1 MMKKGT
7 GMRRALLTMLVSGM
21 LIAGMPTAVFATSTD
36 ATNANSQTNT
46 SESNASNNSSTQSNG
61 SSSSG
66 GSSGSSSSSSS
77 SGTGYIALG
86 STYVTPSVSAG
97 QTVTLYI
104 PIVNYN
110 FCPLT
115 NVVVSPMIS
124 NKVTEWPFES
134 GGQNYTQTVPYMGA
148 YSYYADVNATAAIVP
163 FTFKVRDDVLTG
175 FYPISFEVTYLP
187 NGESTAQSKTT
198 ITAYVQA
205 TGKAGSGRLEDNL
218 AVSKPRLIVTGFET
232 TPADVNAGDTFSI
245 TVHVKN
251 TSETTAVSN
260 VLFNLQSDSETTT
273 TSSSGS
279 SSSGSSSSGNSSSTT
294 YAAFLPTS
302 GSSAIYESSIAPGQT
317 VDLVLEMSARAD
329 LTQKPYVLNVNTTYD
344 AAGKTDITDK
354 ASVSIPVWQ
363 KSKFDTGE
371 ESVNPERLG
380 VGENGNVSF
389 SIYNTGRTTLNNVW
403 FRFRD
408 ENVTGDDVFVGT
420 ITSGSTGYV
429 DASFVTA
436 SPNDGKIHAVVDYE
450 DDRGNVT
457 SVDKEFALEIE
468 EGFSAYTEAPPE
480 NLEEFEQTST
490 FPTWAKILII
500 VGIVA
505 AGAIAVVIIL
515 RKVKEKK
522 KEKELE
528 DDITDDEDDLTEDT
542 ESAINADV
550 TAKETKEEDE
560 TGADAADTGSETASE
575 NTESETDQDGEH
587 HA

>member
-1 MMKKGT
+1 MKRKT
-7 GMRRALLTMLVSGM
+7 GMKRAILAVLTAGM
-21 LIAGMPTAVFATSTD
+21 LIAGMPAAVFATSTD
-36 ATNANSQTNT
+36 ATNGSSQTNT
-46 SESNASNNSSTQSNG
+46 SESNTSGNSSSQSGSGSG
-61 SSSSG
+61 SS
-66 GSSGSSSSSSS
+66 GSSGSSSSGSSSTSSS

-115 NVVVSPMIS
+115 NVVVAPIIS

-134 GGQNYTQTVPYMGA
+134 GGQNYTQTIPYMGA

-187 NGESTAQSKTT
+187 NGESTSQSKTT

-232 TPADVNAGDTFSI
+232 SPADVNAGDTFTI

-251 TSETTAVSN
+251 TSETIAVSN

-273 TSSSGS
+273 TSSS
-279 SSSGSSSSGNSSSTT
+279 SSGSSSSSSSNSSSTT

-317 VDLVLEMSARAD
+317 VDLALEMSARAD

-371 ESVNPERLG
+371 ESVSPERLG

-389 SIYNTGRTTLNNVW
+389 AIYNTGRTTLNNVW

-429 DASFVTA
+429 DASFVTTA
-436 SPNDGKIHAVVDYE
+436 PNDGKIHAIVDYE

-457 SVDKEFALEIE
+457 TVEKEFALEIE
-468 EGFSAYTEAPPE
+468 EGFSAYMEAPPE
-480 NLEEFEQTST
+480 NLEEFEQTTT

-505 AGAIAVVIIL
+505 AGAVAVVMIL

-528 DDITDDEDDLTEDT
+528 DDITDDEEDLTEEQET
-542 ESAINADV
+542 ATGVDV
-550 TAKETKEEDE
+550 TSGDE
-560 TGADAADTGSETASE
+560 NTADTA
-575 NTESETDQDGEH
+575 NTESGSEEGNPESKVDQDGDH
-587 HA
+587 QA

>member
-1 MMKKGT
+1 MKKRT
-7 GMRRALLTMLVSGM
+7 GMRRTLLAALAAGM
-21 LIAGMPTAVFATSTD
+21 LFAGMPTAVYATTTTD
-36 ATNANSQTNT
+36 ASNANSQQTTTTDSSANSTTNSTTNAKT
-46 SESNASNNSSTQSNG
+46 STSSTT
-61 SSSSG
+61 
-66 GSSGSSSSSSS
+66 SSS

-97 QTVTLYI
+97 QTVTIYI

-115 NVVVSPMIS
+115 NVVVTPMIS
-124 NKVTEWPFES
+124 NKVTEWPFKS
-134 GGQNYTQTVPYMGA
+134 GGQNYTQTIPYMGA

-163 FTFKVRDDVLTG
+163 FTFEVRDDVLTG
-175 FYPISFEVTYLP
+175 FYPINFEVTYLP
-187 NGESTAQSKTT
+187 NGEPTAQSKTT

-232 TPADVNAGDTFSI
+232 NPGDVNAGSTFSI

-251 TSETTAVSN
+251 TSESTAVSN

-279 SSSGSSSSGNSSSTT
+279 SSSSSSSSSSTT

-302 GSSAIYESSIAPGQT
+302 GSSSIYEASIGAGQT

-329 LTQKPYVLNVNTTYD
+329 LTQKPYVLNVNMTYD

-363 KSKFDTGE
+363 KAKFDTGE
-371 ESVNPERLG
+371 ESVSPTTIG
-380 VGENGNVSF
+380 VGDGANVSF
-389 SIYNTGRTTLNNVW
+389 AIYNTGRTTLSNVW
-403 FRFRD
+403 FRFKD
-408 ENVTGDDVFVGT
+408 ENIRGDDVFVGT

-429 DASFVTA
+429 DASFT
-436 SPNDGKIHAVVDYE
+436 SEHPNDGKIHAVVEYE

-457 SVDKEFALEIE
+457 SVEKEFEVSIQ
-468 EGFSAYTEAPPE
+468 EGYVQEDVLVEDMPMPE
-480 NLEEFEQTST
+480 TPT
-490 FPTWAKILII
+490 FPTWGKVLII
-500 VGIVA
+500 VGIIA
-505 AGAIAVVIIL
+505 AIGIVLLVL
-515 RKVKEKK
+515 LMKKRKEQK
-522 KEKELE
+522 KEQELADE
-528 DDITDDEDDLTEDT
+528 ITDEDDLTESEEETVPEENGTDGEAKTLDAPQEGGAT
-542 ESAINADV
+542 EN
-550 TAKETKEEDE
+550 
-560 TGADAADTGSETASE
+560 
-575 NTESETDQDGEH
+575 DQDGED

>member
-1 MMKKGT
+1 MLAMLAAGV
-7 GMRRALLTMLVSGM
+7 LL
-21 LIAGMPTAVFATSTD
+21 AGSPSMVFATSTD
-36 ATNANSQTNT
+36 QT
-46 SESNASNNSSTQSNG
+46 NNSSQSSSTDTNSSNSNG
-61 SSSSG
+61 SGSSSG
-66 GSSGSSSSSSS
+66 NSSGSNSSGSSSSSSSS

-115 NVVVSPMIS
+115 NVVVTPIIS

-187 NGESTAQSKTT
+187 NGESTAQSKTS
-198 ITAYVQA
+198 ITAYVQC

-232 TPADVNAGDTFSI
+232 NPADVNAGDTFSI

-279 SSSGSSSSGNSSSTT
+279 SSSSSSSSGNSSSTT

-302 GSSAIYESSIAPGQT
+302 GSSSIYQSSIAPGQT

-354 ASVSIPVWQ
+354 ASVSIPIWQ

-371 ESVNPERLG
+371 ESVTPGMLG
-380 VGENGNVSF
+380 VGESGSISF
-389 SIYNTGRTTLNNVW
+389 SIYNTGRTTLNNIW

-408 ENVTGDDVFVGT
+408 ENVTGDDVYVGT

-429 DASFVTA
+429 DASFVA
-436 SPNDGKIHAVVDYE
+436 EAPNDGTVHGIVDYE

-457 SVDKEFALEIE
+457 TVEKEFAVNIE
-468 EGFSAYTEAPPE
+468 EGYSAYTEMPPE
-480 NLEEFEQTST
+480 NADDFETTPT

-500 VGIVA
+500 LGIVA
-505 AGAIAVVIIL
+505 AAVIALVVTL

-528 DDITDDEDDLTEDT
+528 DDITDEEDDLTENGEETSDV
-542 ESAINADV
+542 DV
-550 TAKETKEEDE
+550 TTQKTKEEIE
-560 TGADAADTGSETASE
+560 TGAEGTADTANTGSGSEEGSPE
-575 NTESETDQDGEH
+575 DKTDQDGEH

>member
-1 MMKKGT
+1 MKKRT
-7 GMRRALLTMLVSGM
+7 GMRRTLLAALAAGM
-21 LIAGMPTAVFATSTD
+21 LFAGMPTAVYATTTTD
-36 ATNANSQTNT
+36 ASNANSQQTTTTDSSANSTTNSTTNAKT
-46 SESNASNNSSTQSNG
+46 STSSTT
-61 SSSSG
+61 
-66 GSSGSSSSSSS
+66 SSS

-97 QTVTLYI
+97 QTVTIYI

-115 NVVVSPMIS
+115 NVVVTPMIS
-124 NKVTEWPFES
+124 NKVTEWPFKS
-134 GGQNYTQTVPYMGA
+134 GGQNYTQTIPYMGA

-163 FTFKVRDDVLTG
+163 FTFEVRDDVLTG
-175 FYPISFEVTYLP
+175 FYPINFEVTYLP
-187 NGESTAQSKTT
+187 NGEPTAQSKTT

-232 TPADVNAGDTFSI
+232 NPGDVNAGSTFSI

-251 TSETTAVSN
+251 TSESTAVSN

-279 SSSGSSSSGNSSSTT
+279 SSSSSSSSSSTT

-302 GSSAIYESSIAPGQT
+302 GSSSIYEASIGAGQT

-329 LTQKPYVLNVNTTYD
+329 LTQKPYVLNVNMTYD

-363 KSKFDTGE
+363 KAKFDTGE
-371 ESVNPERLG
+371 ESVSPTTIG
-380 VGENGNVSF
+380 VGDGANVSF
-389 SIYNTGRTTLNNVW
+389 AIYNTGRTTLSNVW
-403 FRFRD
+403 FRFKD
-408 ENVTGDDVFVGT
+408 ENIRGDDVFVGT

-429 DASFVTA
+429 DASFT
-436 SPNDGKIHAVVDYE
+436 SEHPNDGKIHAVVEYE

-457 SVDKEFALEIE
+457 SVEKEFEVSIQ
-468 EGFSAYTEAPPE
+468 EGYVQEDVLVEDMPMPE
-480 NLEEFEQTST
+480 TST
-490 FPTWAKILII
+490 FPTWGKVLII
-500 VGIVA
+500 VGIIA
-505 AGAIAVVIIL
+505 AIGIVLLVL
-515 RKVKEKK
+515 LMKKRKEQK
-522 KEKELE
+522 KEQELADE
-528 DDITDDEDDLTEDT
+528 ITDEDDLTESEEETVPEENGTDGEAKTPDASQEGGAT
-542 ESAINADV
+542 E
-550 TAKETKEEDE
+550 K
-560 TGADAADTGSETASE
+560 
-575 NTESETDQDGEH
+575 DQDGED

>member
-1 MMKKGT
+1 
-7 GMRRALLTMLVSGM
+7 MRRKSGMKRTMLAM
-21 LIAGMPTAVFATSTD
+21 LAAGVLLAGSPSMVFATSTD
-36 ATNANSQTNT
+36 QT
-46 SESNASNNSSTQSNG
+46 NNSSQSSSTDANSSNSNG
-61 SSSSG
+61 SGSSSG
-66 GSSGSSSSSSS
+66 NSSGSNSSGSSSSSSSS

-115 NVVVSPMIS
+115 NVVVTPIIS

-187 NGESTAQSKTT
+187 NGESTAQSKTS
-198 ITAYVQA
+198 ITAYVQC

-232 TPADVNAGDTFSI
+232 NPADVNAGDTFSI

-279 SSSGSSSSGNSSSTT
+279 SSSSSGSSSNSSSTT

-302 GSSAIYESSIAPGQT
+302 GSSSIYQSSIAPGQT

-354 ASVSIPVWQ
+354 ASVSIPIWQ

-371 ESVNPERLG
+371 ESVNPSMMG
-380 VGENGNVSF
+380 VGDTGNISF
-389 SIYNTGRTTLNNVW
+389 SIYNTGRTTLNNIW

-408 ENVTGDDVFVGT
+408 ENVQGDDVYVGT

-429 DASFVTA
+429 DASFTGMQ
-436 SPNDGKIHAVVDYE
+436 SNDGTVHAVVEYE

-457 SVDKEFALEIE
+457 SVDKTFEISIEEGYIAEGDYMMDDSEIE
-468 EGFSAYTEAPPE
+468 ETP
-480 NLEEFEQTST
+480 T
-490 FPTWAKILII
+490 FPTWGKVLII
-500 VGIVA
+500 VGIA
-505 AGAIAVVIIL
+505 AAACIIALVLIL
-515 RKVKEKK
+515 WKRKQKK
-522 KEKELE
+522 QEQELADE
-528 DDITDDEDDLTEDT
+528 ITDEDDLTE
-542 ESAINADV
+542 
-550 TAKETKEEDE
+550 AKE
-560 TGADAADTGSETASE
+560 AAVSPEGTGSESKTE
-575 NTESETDQDGEH
+575 NQESNEDQDGDSQ
-587 HA
+587 A